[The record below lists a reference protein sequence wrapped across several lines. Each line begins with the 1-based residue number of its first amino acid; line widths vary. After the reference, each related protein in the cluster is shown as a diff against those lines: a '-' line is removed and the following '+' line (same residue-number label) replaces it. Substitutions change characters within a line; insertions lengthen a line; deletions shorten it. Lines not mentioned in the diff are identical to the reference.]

1 MATKKVFTGFLIL
14 EAFYELS
21 ISLVGLTGFI
31 NPHYPYLV
39 SPVVFLTLL
48 VVAVAVDG
56 GGWLALSFIERFTDK
71 TVGAEHVA
79 GLIYAHLLASF
90 ITNLLLM
97 VYYIVFDVN
106 NGSIVPVFSI
116 TSVSA
121 GVVYISYY
129 AATGIVFLAT
139 LWNSLRTLNLF
150 KQTNMVTAI
159 WMKRKPTSTKN
170 KAIFSRQ
177 I

>member
-1 MATKKVFTGFLIL
+1 MAVGKLFLGFLIL

-48 VVAVAVDG
+48 IVAVILDG
-56 GGWLALSFIERFTDK
+56 CGWIGLFFISRNMKQDG
-71 TVGAEHVA
+71 TVHVT
-79 GLIYAHLLASF
+79 GYMFSHLLARF
-90 ITNLLLM
+90 VTNLLLM

-106 NGSIVPVFSI
+106 NGNAVPVFSV
-116 TSVSA
+116 TSVSG

-129 AATGIVFLAT
+129 TASGIVFLAT
-139 LWNSLRTLNLF
+139 LLNSFGTLHLF
-150 KQTNMVTAI
+150 KHKQMVTEI
-159 WMKRKPTSTKN
+159 WMKRKINSKSKTM
-170 KAIFSRQ
+170 FS
-177 I
+177 